1 MKQELKSKRS
11 REMILK
17 SGLELFSNQGYRAT
31 SMKEVA
37 NSAGI
42 SIGRVYHHFQ
52 SKLEIFTTLLD
63 QYWER
68 LKNPDL
74 KLNRLST
81 EAVFPDDFS
90 EIVEAIREVVEE
102 NKASIMLI
110 YIDVIEFKGEHIQR
124 FYENMALR
132 FKTAYGPRFAEL
144 EAQGRLN
151 KGADLLFAV
160 MLTFRFFFQYYL
172 VETSFGVKDHFGFTS
187 KEVTE
192 KAKNLLLHGLLK
204 QEA

>member
-68 LKNPDL
+68 LKNPEL